1 MSQAE
6 ARQRALDAVGAFEDD
21 DVVGL
26 GERKAIDRNGAT
38 YVPVPNP
45 QARNRGVVPG
55 VSVEVYIHAPTGA
68 FIVLPAE
75 QD

>member
-38 YVPVPNP
+38 YVPTPNP

-68 FIVLPAE
+68 FIMLPTE
-75 QD
+75 EE